1 MKVTLQ
7 KDYRQFYTLEDLDRA
22 KMVIASEKEN
32 DEGTIASW
40 AVYAVNE
47 AVKDRERKGRK
58 TYYYCDEENIFKATA
73 RTAKN
78 CRAWNEYGEGTG
90 NMDVWI
96 EAYAFLGDC
105 FVEIGA
111 YLSDIWQSGS
121 TEYAHHMYIRF
132 FEESK

>member
-7 KDYRQFYTLEDLDRA
+7 KDYRSWYTLEDLDRA
-22 KMVIASEKEN
+22 KMVIASEKE
-32 DEGTIASW
+32 DESTIASW

-47 AVKDRERKGRK
+47 AVNDRERKGRK
-58 TYYYCDEENIFKATA
+58 TYSYCHEENIFRATA

-78 CRAWNEYGEGTG
+78 SRAWNQYGEGTG

-111 YLSDIWQSGS
+111 YLSDIWQSGA
-121 TEYAHHMYIRF
+121 EDYAQHMYIRF